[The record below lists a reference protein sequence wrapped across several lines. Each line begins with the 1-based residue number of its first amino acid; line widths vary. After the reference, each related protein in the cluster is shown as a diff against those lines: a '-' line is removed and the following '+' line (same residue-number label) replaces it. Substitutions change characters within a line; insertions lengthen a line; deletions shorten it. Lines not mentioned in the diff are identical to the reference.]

1 MNRPEVITQPTEGI
15 SHAVV
20 AVIDD
25 LQQQLRRP
33 QHDQTNIH
41 RIRVDIKR
49 LRAWLRLVDKDAG
62 FDWRA
67 ANRRLRDQS
76 KRLSPCRDAQVIMDT
91 LRWLRGKSAGADR
104 EAVELLL
111 SRLHFDAGGE
121 SIDWETLQAPLAEAA
136 EALRGPVLALQSD
149 DIVRRGLKRCYR
161 RAVREGKRA
170 FSPGGTIEDLHELR
184 KWVKYLYYQ
193 LGYVDKTRPGCC
205 TKTRARLDRLGDKLG
220 RIHDLDLTRSRTER
234 LSAGGDCAEAAA
246 RVTVLVDESMDK
258 LLKSC
263 RRLYRKG
270 LHTSASGFVRRLV

>member
-1 MNRPEVITQPTEGI
+1 MNRPEVITQPAEGI

-25 LQQQLRRP
+25 LQQQLLCP
-33 QHDQTNIH
+33 EHDKTNIH
-41 RIRVDIKR
+41 RIRVDIKH
-49 LRAWLRLVDKDAG
+49 LRAWLRLVSKDAG

-67 ANRRLRDQS
+67 ANRWLGDQA
-76 KRLSPCRDAQVIMDT
+76 KHLSPCRDAQVIMDT
-91 LRWLRGKSAGADR
+91 LRWLRDKSAGGDR

-121 SIDWETLQAPLAEAA
+121 PIDWETLQATLAEAA
-136 EALRGPVLALQSD
+136 ESLRGPALALQSD
-149 DIVRRGLKRCYR
+149 DIVRRGLMHCYR

-170 FSPGGTIEDLHELR
+170 FSSRGTIEDLHELR

-205 TKTRARLDRLGDKLG
+205 PKTRKRLDQLGDKLG
-220 RIHDLDLTRSRTER
+220 RIHDLDLTRNRAEQ
-234 LSAGGDCAEAAA
+234 LYAAGDCAEAAA
-246 RVTVLVDESMDK
+246 RVSMLVDESMDK
-258 LLKSC
+258 LQKSC

-270 LHTSASGFVRRLV
+270 LHASPSSFVRPLV